1 MSYEFDERAAAR
13 LESYVAYVGGLLGN
27 VRRQASF
34 ATYMMGLLGRT
45 ERKSMEPMAA
55 AASGCAERCSG
66 AHQRLQH
73 FVSDAAWDDE
83 VVRLAAARYA
93 IATME
98 QHEAISTW
106 IIDDTGFLKQGTH
119 SVGVQR
125 QYTGT
130 AGKIA
135 NCQIGVSLSV
145 ATSRAHTPIDFE
157 LYLPEAWANDA
168 ARRREAKLPEG
179 VAFRSKEDLALA
191 MIERAARA
199 KVPGNILLADSFYGR
214 SSAFRD
220 AVQLLGFDYALGIL
234 GTQTMW
240 RLDGRDR
247 PEKGAKHSAEKI
259 AMALPARRY
268 RTFTWREGV
277 SAGRRGALRSRFAF
291 VRVGVPSDA
300 TTDDVSKLWLL
311 IEWPES
317 EPHPTRYALT
327 TLPRRMAKKEIVRL
341 FKERYRTE
349 RVYEEMKVELGLDH
363 FEGRS
368 FRGWHH
374 HVTVALVCYAFVV
387 AEQAGSFPP
396 SASGTRAAGA
406 LAPAA

>member
-1 MSYEFDERAAAR
+1 MSYQFDERAAAR
-13 LESYVAYVGGLLGN
+13 LESYVAKVGGLLGN
-27 VRRQASF
+27 VRRRASF
-34 ATYMMGLLGRT
+34 AMYMMGLLGT
-45 ERKSMEPMAA
+45 AERKSMEPMAA
-55 AASGCAERCSG
+55 AASGCVERCSG
-66 AHQRLQH
+66 AHQSLHH
-73 FVSDAAWDDE
+73 FISDSDWDDE
-83 VVRLAAARYA
+83 PVRLAAARHA
-93 IATME
+93 IAAMA
-98 QHEAISTW
+98 QHEEIATW

-145 ATSRAHTPIDFE
+145 ATSRAHAPIDFE
-157 LYLPEAWANDA
+157 LYLPEAWTSDA
-168 ARRREAKLPEG
+168 ARRREAKLPDG

-191 MIERAARA
+191 MIERAVRA
-199 KVPGNILLADSFYGR
+199 NVPGNIVLADSWYGR

-247 PEKGAKHSAEKI
+247 PEKGVRHSAEEI
-259 AMALPARRY
+259 AAALPARRY
-268 RTFTWREGV
+268 RTLTWRDGV
-277 SAGRRGALRSRFAF
+277 SAGPRRALRSRFAF

-300 TTDDVSKLWLL
+300 AADDVSKLWLL

-317 EPHPTRYALT
+317 EPHPTHYALT
-327 TLPRRMAKKEIVRL
+327 TLPRRMAKKEIVRV

-363 FEGRS
+363 FEGRR

-374 HVTVALVCYAFVV
+374 HVTVAIVCYAFVV
-387 AEQAGSFPP
+387 AEQSSAFSP
-396 SASGTRAAGA
+396 SAPRTRPARS